1 MNKTT
6 AILAGAAA
14 ALAAGIGVYFG
25 TRPTEASIRAKVVHA
40 AMSQLGKT
48 DPNPY
53 WIDVTGKPESGTLSW
68 CGAFALWS
76 LHQAGL
82 ALSKVWQLGKG
93 FLLTSP
99 QLTPTK
105 TPKPGDIAYYNHYQH
120 HAVVA
125 ATYPDGTVDLIN
137 GNGNNKSV
145 SPSHTPMS
153 AVTTFYS
160 IQPFVDAK
168 LKGRAA

>member
-6 AILAGAAA
+6 AILAGVA

-25 TRPTEASIRAKVVHA
+25 TRPSEASLRGKVVHA
-40 AMSQLGKT
+40 AMTQLGKT
-48 DPNPY
+48 DPQPY
-53 WIDVTGKPESGTLSW
+53 WIDVTGKVEPSSLSW

-82 ALSKVWQLGKG
+82 ALGKVWQLGKG

-99 QLTPTK
+99 QLPQTK
-105 TPKPGDIAYYNHYQH
+105 TPKPGDVAYYDHYQH

-125 ATYPDGTVDLIN
+125 AVHPDGYVDLIN

-160 IQPFVDAK
+160 IQPFIDAK